1 MLLPDNLHASAVPAG
16 NDLTAEG
23 PVIKIPSFWK

>member
-1 MLLPDNLHASAVPAG
+1 MLLPDNLPASAVPAG
-16 NDLTAEG
+16 NDLTAGG